1 MSELGL
7 YVCKSGLT
15 LRRATSDFD
24 EQSSVF
30 VIFHFSGLTLSKPEF
45 YKVRFL
51 IFIFT
56 EGNLLV

>member
-30 VIFHFSGLTLSKPEF
+30 VIFHFSGLTLPKPGL
-45 YKVRFL
+45 YKVRFFN
-51 IFIFT
+51 ICIY
-56 EGNLLV
+56 